1 MKTPFPPGAAEAYG
15 SFGAPIEPVPIPSS
29 AFAAMPSA
37 RPARVLEEGEA
48 GQQSWRRASR
58 SHLAEN
64 FVLAGVRR
72 YEDCRYEM
80 ETRAYASDRLDRP
93 SASTSVI
100 STPTTVE
107 GHLAFGVWER
117 SPVSLSVPPLSF
129 GGGGYPCVRSAAS
142 SQVSDLY
149 PASESN
155 AVPRRHEARFL
166 AGDTS
171 GDDTPRAPRGGTSS
185 APATSPRLPLGPAD
199 APMGVAKAPK
209 GPMFPLGNPGVPLDR
224 TQRSRS
230 SLSKLA
236 SDSASERVA
245 GASWGQSYRDG
256 PQSRGGGSGWSMSQ
270 SLSLSL
276 SIKKLFSRRVRKD
289 DEEGAFEAPE
299 GGATGDEAKARSEV
313 TSAETASK
321 VSEKSR
327 TDGAYSNTLGRGF
340 TRWRKRPSAH
350 LILRRFYKAR
360 TRKAGYG
367 FADLRPQEGPEG
379 QGPAGREAAAAH
391 APGTPGAKVDAM
403 SLRHSEEVEIEEDG
417 KLPTHAATTVGGE
430 SGSRSAL
437 GRDVS
442 LSCSRPTGLL
452 GQPPHPQ
459 TVSIVEKRDRKDML
473 VLRNVEVEDRRG
485 EWASQSARGAGEVV
499 LEPEGTLDLSKVG
512 VFPDVLEDEDGEG
525 SQVVS
530 VAQPAGEAGRSATE
544 ETRAKVEAKGE
555 KQRRAPKVDVKTE
568 AARGGAEKGE
578 KCPKAKVAEK
588 AIVPQEGPRNQQAA
602 GAPRKLGPSKREG
615 RKVEKFSKRTIHRL
629 IMKQF
634 RVTSLDASD
643 IRLVLRYKSVYL
655 DDVKGLLEVDR
666 LPGFSGHVHTA
677 PTDKNSWLNRPR
689 WSARFFVMH
698 HGHWFWFRDER
709 SFRTGGLNACLGS
722 ISLLLNPFT
731 IDLHPKYTTRFCV
744 RFGDWYAVQIDT
756 SIEKKDRGEWAIL
769 FLATGN
775 LGEQIRMCFLGIDWQ
790 EVQDRGRLAAKQ
802 NCLAP

>member
-1 MKTPFPPGAAEAYG
+1 METSLPPGAAEVRA
-15 SFGAPIEPVPIPSS
+15 SFGAAIEPVPTPSS

-37 RPARVLEEGEA
+37 RPARTLEEGET
-48 GQQSWRRASR
+48 GQQTWRRTSR

-64 FVLAGVRR
+64 FALAAVRR
-72 YEDCRYEM
+72 YEDCRYEK
-80 ETRAYASDRLDRP
+80 ENRSHASDRLDRS
-93 SASTSVI
+93 SASTSVV

-107 GHLAFGVWER
+107 THLVLGVLEP
-117 SPVSLSVPPLSF
+117 SPVSPSVPVLSF
-129 GGGGYPCVRSAAS
+129 GGGGVVVGHSGLRSAAN

-155 AVPRRHEARFL
+155 AVPRRHEARRF

-171 GDDTPRAPRGGTSS
+171 GDDTPRGARGGTSS
-185 APATSPRLPLGPAD
+185 APATTPRLPPAF
-199 APMGVAKAPK
+199 AKARKSPIDPPA
-209 GPMFPLGNPGVPLDR
+209 GSGAPRNR

-230 SLSKLA
+230 SLAKLP
-236 SDSASERVA
+236 SDSAGERVA
-245 GASWGQSYRDG
+245 GASSGQSTQDG
-256 PQSRGGGSGWSMSQ
+256 LQSRRGGSGWYSMTQ
-270 SLSLSL
+270 SLPLTL
-276 SIKKLFSRRVRKD
+276 SIKKLFSRRLRKE
-289 DEEGAFEAPE
+289 DEHGVFEAPE
-299 GGATGDEAKARSEV
+299 GGATGDEAKAMSEV

-350 LILRRFYKAR
+350 LILRGFYKTR
-360 TRKAGYG
+360 NRKAGDR
-367 FADLRPQEGPEG
+367 FASLPPQAGPEG
-379 QGPAGREAAAAH
+379 RICAGREAAAAR
-391 APGTPGAKVDAM
+391 APETRGANVEATN
-403 SLRHSEEVEIEEDG
+403 LRPSEEVEIEEDG
-417 KLPTHAATTVGGE
+417 RDFSV
-430 SGSRSAL
+430 SSSRQTSFL
-437 GRDVS
+437 E
-442 LSCSRPTGLL
+442 P
-452 GQPPHPQ
+452 PPHAQ
-459 TVSIVEKRDRKDML
+459 TDSNVERCDREETP
-473 VLRNVEVEDRRG
+473 VLRNVEIEESLGDWTR
-485 EWASQSARGAGEVV
+485 QSAKAAVAVG
-499 LEPEGTLDLSKVG
+499 LEPEGTFDLSKVG

-525 SQVVS
+525 SRVVS
-530 VAQPAGEAGRSATE
+530 VAQLAEEAGPSATE
-544 ETRAKVEAKGE
+544 ETRTTVEAKGE
-555 KQRRAPKVDVKTE
+555 KQSRVPMVEVKAE
-568 AARGGAEKGE
+568 SGRGGAEKGD

-588 AIVPQEGPRNQQAA
+588 AMATQEGPRNEKPTGAA
-602 GAPRKLGPSKREG
+602 RKLRPSKRAG

-643 IRLVLRYKSVYL
+643 LRLVLRYKSVYL

-722 ISLLLNPFT
+722 ISLLLYPFT

-756 SIEKKDRGEWAIL
+756 SIEKKDRGEWAVL
-769 FLATGN
+769 FLAAGN